1 MFAGV
6 PRPEVHEEVM
16 MTRFLAAATTL
27 LLSASAYAQAPE
39 PVATLTEMRG
49 RVMVNQGD
57 EFVPATKNMALRPG
71 DRIMVPE
78 KGEATLSFKDECS
91 SEVGENKI
99 YTVPDRST
107 CAGGTPVVQE
117 LAPTGGNAI
126 GAAAGATGTGNGGVA
141 AMVAIVAAIDI
152 WWLNEDDH
160 DVVSP

>member
-1 MFAGV
+1 M
-6 PRPEVHEEVM
+6 EKVM
-16 MTRFLAAATTL
+16 MTKLFAAAATL
-27 LLSASAYAQAPE
+27 LFSASALAQAPE
-39 PVATLTEMRG
+39 PVATLSEIKG
-49 RVMVNQGD
+49 RVLVNQGD

-71 DRIMVPE
+71 DRIMVPDN
-78 KGEATLSFKDECS
+78 GEAEITFKDECQS
-91 SEVGENKI
+91 DVNENKI
-99 YTVPDRST
+99 FTVPDRST

-126 GAAAGATGTGNGGVA
+126 GAAGGATGTGNGGVA

>member
-1 MFAGV
+1 M
-6 PRPEVHEEVM
+6 
-16 MTRFLAAATTL
+16 LAAAAATL
-27 LLSASAYAQAPE
+27 LFSASAFAQAPE
-39 PVATLTEMRG
+39 PVATLTEMHG
-49 RVMVNQGD
+49 HVLVNQGD
-57 EFVPATKNMALRPG
+57 EFKPATKNMPLRPG
-71 DRIMVPE
+71 DRIMVQDDS
-78 KGEATLSFKDECS
+78 EAKIEFKDECK
-91 SEVGENKI
+91 SEIDENKI

-126 GAAAGATGTGNGGVA
+126 GAAGATGTGNGGVL

>member
-1 MFAGV
+1 
-6 PRPEVHEEVM
+6 
-16 MTRFLAAATTL
+16 MTKVLAAAAVTL
-27 LLSASAYAQAPE
+27 LFSASAFAQAPE
-39 PVATLTEMRG
+39 PVATLEKIRG
-49 RVMVNQGD
+49 HVLVNQGE
-57 EFVPATKNMALRPG
+57 EFKPAVKNMALRPG
-71 DRIMVPE
+71 DRIMVQDDS
-78 KGEATLSFKDECS
+78 EAEIEFKDEC
-91 SEVGENKI
+91 ENEIEENKI

-126 GAAAGATGTGNGGVA
+126 GAAGATGTGNGGVL

>member
-1 MFAGV
+1 
-6 PRPEVHEEVM
+6 
-16 MTRFLAAATTL
+16 MTRMIAVAASL
-27 LLSASAYAQAPE
+27 LFSAASFAQAPK
-39 PVATLTEMRG
+39 PVATLARMRG
-49 RVMVNQGD
+49 HVRVHTGAQ
-57 EFVPATKNMALRPG
+57 FVPATKGMALRPG
-71 DRIMVPE
+71 DRILVQ
-78 KGEATLSFKDECS
+78 KGGEAGIEFKDEC
-91 SEVGENKI
+91 ENEIEENKI

>member
-1 MFAGV
+1 
-6 PRPEVHEEVM
+6 
-16 MTRFLAAATTL
+16 MTKFLAAAATL
-27 LLSASAYAQAPE
+27 LISASAFAQAPE
-39 PVATLTEMRG
+39 PVATLSEIHG

-71 DRIMVPE
+71 DRIMVPDD
-78 KGEATLSFKDECS
+78 GEATLTFKDDCR
-91 SEVGENKI
+91 SEVDENKI

-107 CAGGTPVVQE
+107 CAGGVPVVQE

-141 AMVAIVAAIDI
+141 VMAAIVAAIDI
-152 WWLNEDDH
+152 WWLNEDDD